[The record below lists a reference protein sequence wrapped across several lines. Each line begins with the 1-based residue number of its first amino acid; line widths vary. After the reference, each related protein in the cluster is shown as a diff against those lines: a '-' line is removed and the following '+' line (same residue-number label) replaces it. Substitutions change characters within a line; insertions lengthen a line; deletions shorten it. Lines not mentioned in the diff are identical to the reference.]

1 MFSQFLSVARAL
13 PQARDEVE
21 VAWLAWLNVA
31 VPEQEVDH
39 NEIYVRLEGIW
50 RTVTDPALFLL
61 HEARIVG
68 RAAKRHAPSHLAQGQ
83 ALK

>member
-39 NEIYVRLEGIW
+39 NEIYVWFEGIW
-50 RTVTDPALFLL
+50 RTV
-61 HEARIVG
+61 
-68 RAAKRHAPSHLAQGQ
+68 
-83 ALK
+83 